1 MKKSLLALA
10 AMGAFAGAAQ
20 AQSSVTVYG
29 IIDMGMAGG
38 NSRTANGTDVTKQ
51 TALGVQQSAQSTSR
65 LGFRGT
71 EDLGGGMRAFFTF
84 ETTLRPNNTTAT
96 AAEGDQ
102 LSSFNNR
109 QAFVGI
115 AQKGIGQVAL
125 GTQQTIIHNVV
136 GRTTAGQQNNL
147 VGDVIYSI
155 GGGTGGGLAA
165 LAGSYGMVNGQSYAV
180 RVNNAITFA
189 SDTFAGFQG
198 NAMLVL
204 SNNNS
209 TQTGANAG
217 GESNTSGYGLGVN
230 YTWKKL
236 FLTANY
242 QSFTNALNTVTPG
255 TSPTTAPSTF
265 TQFSPGQAATRGTN
279 VNDNTVYVAGSYD
292 FGILQAFVGYINR
305 KVNAENNNLYFNR
318 YTAQQIG
325 VRSNLT
331 PTVNV
336 FASVGNGSWEQT
348 GYDLPSAK
356 INGYQLGSNYMLSK
370 RTNLYAIFG
379 NASQSN
385 ALNSTIN
392 PATARNT
399 SYNINNYAVGV
410 RHTF

>member
-29 IIDMGMAGG
+29 ILDMGVGGG
-38 NSRTANGTDVTKQ
+38 NSRQANGTTVSNQ

-84 ETTLRPNNTTAT
+84 ETTIRPNNTTAT
-96 AAEGDQ
+96 AADGDV
-102 LSSFNNR
+102 LSTFNNR

-115 AQKGIGQVAL
+115 AQKGIGQIAL

-147 VGDVIYSI
+147 VGDVIYSL
-155 GGGTGGGLAA
+155 GGTTGGLTAFAA
-165 LAGSYGMVNGQSYAV
+165 PYGMTTGQSYAV
-180 RVNNAITFA
+180 RVNNAITLA
-189 SDTFAGFQG
+189 TETVAGFQG
-198 NAMLVL
+198 NAMFVL
-204 SNNNS
+204 SNNDT
-209 TQTGANAG
+209 TQTA
-217 GESNTSGYGLGVN
+217 SNTGGQSNTYGYGLGVN

-242 QSFTNALNTVTPG
+242 QSFTNNLNTATPG
-255 TSPTTAPSTF
+255 TSPTAAPGTF
-265 TQFSPGQAATRGTN
+265 TQFSPAGAATRGSN
-279 VNDNTVYVAGSYD
+279 VNDNTTYLAGSYD
-292 FGILQAFVGYINR
+292 FGILQAFIGYINR

-325 VRSNLT
+325 VRSNIT

-336 FASVGNGSWEQT
+336 FASVGNGSWENT
-348 GYDLPSAK
+348 GYDMQSAN

-385 ALNSTIN
+385 ARNSTTN
-392 PATARNT
+392 PATAAMT
-399 SYNINNYAVGV
+399 SYNVNNYAVGV